1 MAQVGDMET
10 VMVLVI
16 IYKVKD
22 WWNGNQPTV
31 LETVVESSSQL
42 AITEAGE
49 ERNGILMGWD
59 GISV

>member
-22 WWNGNQPTV
+22 WWNGNQPT
-31 LETVVESSSQL
+31 
-42 AITEAGE
+42 TEAGE

>member
-1 MAQVGDMET
+1 MAQVGEMET

-31 LETVVESSSQL
+31 LETVMESSSQL
-42 AITEAGE
+42 AIT
-49 ERNGILMGWD
+49 
-59 GISV
+59 